1 MIYGKKNGLQVSNK
15 IRIFWRKIGSES
27 LRIKAKL
34 KK

>member
-15 IRIFWRKIGSES
+15 IRTFWRKISSES

-34 KK
+34 

>member
-1 MIYGKKNGLQVSNK
+1 MIYSKKNGLQISDK
-15 IRIFWRKIGSES
+15 IRTFWRKIGSES